1 MTEERLYSLSD
12 EELEKAFLDAKENEQ
27 YAEADEPIQ
36 ESGDVYEDEN
46 EEIKVMEQP
55 GEDED
60 SIEEGAT
67 STDEVET
74 ETESTA
80 DTTKPDKEVVEG
92 DEDPIEDDNL
102 EDDIVD
108 EAQKEHQE
116 LAFKANG
123 REYKF
128 TQDEIMAQFPK
139 IFGQAMDYTKK
150 TQAMKPWRKTIDAI
164 EEAKLGH
171 NDINLMIDV
180 MKGNKEA
187 IAEVLKRTGVDSL
200 EIDTENSK
208 YTPNDYGRD
217 DKALAIKDIIEEISV
232 DREYETTHKVLSKEW
247 DEKSFKRMTD
257 DPELIRLLHNDV
269 KSGTFDK
276 VQAVA
281 EKIKVFDRGLKTDL
295 EYYELASMEIAQQ
308 YQEEQRRAYDV
319 ERQRADREAR
329 LAKQAEIERVRKTQ
343 ERQKEVEVKA
353 VERKAATPTSRKA
366 VSSKVVDYLDDSD
379 EAFEDW
385 YKANVLD
392 KI

>member
-36 ESGDVYEDEN
+36 ESEEVYEDE
-46 EEIKVMEQP
+46 EIEIMEQP

-60 SIEEGAT
+60 SVEEGAT

-247 DEKSFKRMTD
+247 DEKSFRRMTD
-257 DPELIRLLHNDV
+257 DPELIRLLHYDV

-329 LAKQAEIERVRKTQ
+329 LTKQAEIERVRKTQ

>member
-36 ESGDVYEDEN
+36 ESEEVYEDE
-46 EEIKVMEQP
+46 EIEIMEQP

-60 SIEEGAT
+60 SVEEGAT

-80 DTTKPDKEVVEG
+80 DTTKPDKGVVEG

-247 DEKSFKRMTD
+247 DEKSFKKMTD
-257 DPELIRLLHNDV
+257 DPELIRLLHYDV

-319 ERQRADREAR
+319 ERQRLDREAR

>member
-36 ESGDVYEDEN
+36 ESEEVYEDE
-46 EEIKVMEQP
+46 EIEIMEQP

-60 SIEEGAT
+60 SVEEGAT

-247 DEKSFKRMTD
+247 DEKSFRRMTD
-257 DPELIRLLHNDV
+257 DPELIRLLHYDV

-319 ERQRADREAR
+319 ERQRADREAK
-329 LAKQAEIERVRKTQ
+329 LARQAEIERVRKTQ

>member
-36 ESGDVYEDEN
+36 ESEEVYEN
-46 EEIKVMEQP
+46 EEIEIMEQP

-60 SIEEGAT
+60 SVEEGAT

-80 DTTKPDKEVVEG
+80 DATKPDKEVVEG

-102 EDDIVD
+102 EDEIVD

-171 NDINLMIDV
+171 DEINLMIDV

-247 DEKSFKRMTD
+247 DEKSFRRMTD

-308 YQEEQRRAYDV
+308 YQEEQRRAYEV

-329 LAKQAEIERVRKTQ
+329 LTKQAEIERVRKTQ

>member
-36 ESGDVYEDEN
+36 ESEEVYEDE
-46 EEIKVMEQP
+46 EIEIMEQP

-60 SIEEGAT
+60 SVEEGAT

-80 DTTKPDKEVVEG
+80 DATKPDKEVVEG

-102 EDDIVD
+102 EDEIVD

-247 DEKSFKRMTD
+247 DEKSFRRMTD
-257 DPELIRLLHNDV
+257 DPELIRLLHYDV

-295 EYYELASMEIAQQ
+295 EYYELASKEIAQQ
-308 YQEEQRRAYDV
+308 FQEEQRRAYEV

-329 LAKQAEIERVRKTQ
+329 LTKQAEIERVRKTQ

>member
-36 ESGDVYEDEN
+36 ESEEVYEDE
-46 EEIKVMEQP
+46 EIEIMEQP

-60 SIEEGAT
+60 SVEEGAT

-247 DEKSFKRMTD
+247 DEKSFRRMTD

-308 YQEEQRRAYDV
+308 YQEEQRRAYEV
-319 ERQRADREAR
+319 ERQRVDREAR
-329 LAKQAEIERVRKTQ
+329 LTKQAEIERVRKTQ

>member
-36 ESGDVYEDEN
+36 ESEEVYEDE
-46 EEIKVMEQP
+46 EIEIMEQP

-60 SIEEGAT
+60 SVEEGAT

-80 DTTKPDKEVVEG
+80 DATKPDKEVVEG

-102 EDDIVD
+102 EDEIVD

-171 NDINLMIDV
+171 DDINLMIDV

-232 DREYETTHKVLSKEW
+232 DREYEITHKVLSKEW
-247 DEKSFKRMTD
+247 DEKSFKKMTD

-319 ERQRADREAR
+319 ERQRLDREAR
-329 LAKQAEIERVRKTQ
+329 LARQAEIDRVRKTQ

>member
-36 ESGDVYEDEN
+36 ESEEVYEDE
-46 EEIKVMEQP
+46 EIEIMEQP

-60 SIEEGAT
+60 SVEEGAT

-247 DEKSFKRMTD
+247 DEKSFRRMTD

-308 YQEEQRRAYDV
+308 YQEEQRRAYEV

-329 LAKQAEIERVRKTQ
+329 LTRQAEIERVRKTQ

>member
-36 ESGDVYEDEN
+36 ESEEVYEN
-46 EEIKVMEQP
+46 EEIEIMEQP

-60 SIEEGAT
+60 SVEEGAT

-102 EDDIVD
+102 EDEIVD

-128 TQDEIMAQFPK
+128 TQEEIMAQFPK

-171 NDINLMIDV
+171 DEINLMIDV

-247 DEKSFKRMTD
+247 DEKSFRRMTD

-308 YQEEQRRAYDV
+308 YQEEQRRAYEV

>member
-36 ESGDVYEDEN
+36 ESEEVYEDE
-46 EEIKVMEQP
+46 EIEIMEQP

-80 DTTKPDKEVVEG
+80 DATKPDKEVVEG

-102 EDDIVD
+102 EDEIVD

-171 NDINLMIDV
+171 DDINLMIDV

-217 DKALAIKDIIEEISV
+217 DKALAIKDIIEEISA

-247 DEKSFKRMTD
+247 DEKSFRKMTD
-257 DPELIRLLHNDV
+257 NPELIRLLHYDV

-308 YQEEQRRAYDV
+308 YQEEQRRAYEV

-329 LAKQAEIERVRKTQ
+329 LARQAEIDRVRKTQ

>member
-36 ESGDVYEDEN
+36 ESEEVYEDE
-46 EEIKVMEQP
+46 EIEIMEQP

-60 SIEEGAT
+60 SVEEGAT

-171 NDINLMIDV
+171 DDINLMIDV

-247 DEKSFKRMTD
+247 DEKSFRRMTD
-257 DPELIRLLHNDV
+257 DPELIRLLHYDV

-308 YQEEQRRAYDV
+308 YQEEQRRAYEV

-329 LAKQAEIERVRKTQ
+329 LARQAEIERVRKTQ

>member
-36 ESGDVYEDEN
+36 ESEEVYEDEN
-46 EEIKVMEQP
+46 EEIEIMEQP

-60 SIEEGAT
+60 SVEEGAT

-80 DTTKPDKEVVEG
+80 DATKPDKEVVEG

-102 EDDIVD
+102 EDEIVD

-171 NDINLMIDV
+171 DDINLMIDV

-257 DPELIRLLHNDV
+257 DPELIRLLHYDV

-308 YQEEQRRAYDV
+308 YQEEQRRAYEV

-329 LAKQAEIERVRKTQ
+329 LARQAEIDRVRKTQ

>member
-36 ESGDVYEDEN
+36 ESEEVYEDE
-46 EEIKVMEQP
+46 EIEIMEQP

-60 SIEEGAT
+60 SVEEGAT

-232 DREYETTHKVLSKEW
+232 DREYEITHKVLSKEW
-247 DEKSFKRMTD
+247 DEKSFKKMTD

-329 LAKQAEIERVRKTQ
+329 LTKQAEIERVRKTQ

>member
-36 ESGDVYEDEN
+36 ESEEVYEDE
-46 EEIKVMEQP
+46 EIEIMEQP

-60 SIEEGAT
+60 SVEEGAT

-102 EDDIVD
+102 EDEIVD

-171 NDINLMIDV
+171 DDINLMIDV

-232 DREYETTHKVLSKEW
+232 DREYEITHKVLSKEW

-319 ERQRADREAR
+319 ERQRLDREAK
-329 LAKQAEIERVRKTQ
+329 LARQAEIERVRKTQ

>member
-36 ESGDVYEDEN
+36 ESEEVYEDE
-46 EEIKVMEQP
+46 EIEIMEQP

-60 SIEEGAT
+60 SVEEGAT

-232 DREYETTHKVLSKEW
+232 DREYETTHKVLSKKW
-247 DEKSFKRMTD
+247 DEKSFRRMTD
-257 DPELIRLLHNDV
+257 DPELIRLLHYDV

-295 EYYELASMEIAQQ
+295 EYYELASKEIAQQ
-308 YQEEQRRAYDV
+308 FQEEQRRTYDV
-319 ERQRADREAR
+319 ERQRLDREAK
-329 LAKQAEIERVRKTQ
+329 LARQAEIERVRKTQ

>member
-36 ESGDVYEDEN
+36 ESEEVYEDE
-46 EEIKVMEQP
+46 EIEIMEQP

-60 SIEEGAT
+60 SVEEGAT

-102 EDDIVD
+102 EDEIVD

-171 NDINLMIDV
+171 DEINLMIDV

-247 DEKSFKRMTD
+247 DEKSFNKMTD
-257 DPELIRLLHNDV
+257 NPELIRLLHNDV

-319 ERQRADREAR
+319 ERQRLDREAK
-329 LAKQAEIERVRKTQ
+329 LARQAEIERVRKTQ

>member
-36 ESGDVYEDEN
+36 ESEEVYEDE
-46 EEIKVMEQP
+46 EIEIMEQP

-102 EDDIVD
+102 EDEIVD

-128 TQDEIMAQFPK
+128 TQEEIMAQFPK

-247 DEKSFKRMTD
+247 DEKSFRRMTD
-257 DPELIRLLHNDV
+257 NPELIRLLHNDV

-308 YQEEQRRAYDV
+308 YQEEQRRAYEV

-329 LAKQAEIERVRKTQ
+329 LTKQAEIERVRKTQ

>member
-36 ESGDVYEDEN
+36 ESSDVYEDE
-46 EEIKVMEQP
+46 EIEIMEQP

-60 SIEEGAT
+60 SVEEGAT

-102 EDDIVD
+102 EDEIVD

-171 NDINLMIDV
+171 DEINLMIDV

-247 DEKSFKRMTD
+247 DEKSFRRMTD

-329 LAKQAEIERVRKTQ
+329 LARQAEIERVRKTQ

>member
-36 ESGDVYEDEN
+36 ESEEVYEDE
-46 EEIKVMEQP
+46 EIEIMEQP

-60 SIEEGAT
+60 SVEEGAT

-247 DEKSFKRMTD
+247 DEKSFRKMTD
-257 DPELIRLLHNDV
+257 DPELIRLLHYDV

-329 LAKQAEIERVRKTQ
+329 LTKQAEIERVRKTQ

>member
-36 ESGDVYEDEN
+36 ESGDVYEDE
-46 EEIKVMEQP
+46 EIEIMEQP

-60 SIEEGAT
+60 SVEEGAT

-139 IFGQAMDYTKK
+139 IFGQAMDYTKN

-171 NDINLMIDV
+171 DDINLMIDV

-247 DEKSFKRMTD
+247 DEKSFRRMTD
-257 DPELIRLLHNDV
+257 DPELIRLLHYDV

-308 YQEEQRRAYDV
+308 YQEEQRRAYEV

-329 LAKQAEIERVRKTQ
+329 LTKQAEIERVRKTQ

>member
-36 ESGDVYEDEN
+36 ESEEVYEDE
-46 EEIKVMEQP
+46 EIEIMEQP

-60 SIEEGAT
+60 SVEEGAT

-102 EDDIVD
+102 EDEIVD

-171 NDINLMIDV
+171 DDINLMIDV

-232 DREYETTHKVLSKEW
+232 DREYEITHKVLSKEW
-247 DEKSFKRMTD
+247 DEKSFRRMTD

-319 ERQRADREAR
+319 ERQRLDREAR
-329 LAKQAEIERVRKTQ
+329 LARQAEIDRVRKTQ

>member
-36 ESGDVYEDEN
+36 ESEEVYEDE
-46 EEIKVMEQP
+46 EIEIMEQP

-102 EDDIVD
+102 EDEIVD

-247 DEKSFKRMTD
+247 DEKSFRKMTD

-295 EYYELASMEIAQQ
+295 EYYELASIEIAQQ

-329 LAKQAEIERVRKTQ
+329 LARQAEIDRVRKTQ

>member
-36 ESGDVYEDEN
+36 ESEEVYEDE
-46 EEIKVMEQP
+46 EIEIMEQP

-60 SIEEGAT
+60 SVEEGAT

-80 DTTKPDKEVVEG
+80 DATKPDKEVVEG

-102 EDDIVD
+102 EDEIVD

-128 TQDEIMAQFPK
+128 TQEEIMAQFPK

-171 NDINLMIDV
+171 DDINLMIDV

-257 DPELIRLLHNDV
+257 DPELIRLLHYDV

-308 YQEEQRRAYDV
+308 YQEEQRRAYEV

-329 LAKQAEIERVRKTQ
+329 LARQAEIDRVRKTQ

>member
-36 ESGDVYEDEN
+36 ESEEVYE
-46 EEIKVMEQP
+46 EEIEIMEQP

-80 DTTKPDKEVVEG
+80 DATKPDKEVVEG

-102 EDDIVD
+102 EDEIVD

-128 TQDEIMAQFPK
+128 TQDEIMSQFPK

-171 NDINLMIDV
+171 DDINLMIDV

-217 DKALAIKDIIEEISV
+217 DKALAIKDVIEEISV
-232 DREYETTHKVLSKEW
+232 DREYETTHRVLSKEW
-247 DEKSFKRMTD
+247 DEKSFRKMTD

-295 EYYELASMEIAQQ
+295 EYYELASMEVAKR
-308 YQEEQRRAYDV
+308 YQEEQRRAYDA
-319 ERQRADREAR
+319 ERQKLDREAR
-329 LAKQAEIERVRKTQ
+329 LSKQAEIERVRKTQ

-353 VERKAATPTSRKA
+353 IERKAATPTSRKA

>member
-36 ESGDVYEDEN
+36 ESEEVYEN
-46 EEIKVMEQP
+46 EEIEIMEQP

-60 SIEEGAT
+60 SVEEGAT

-80 DTTKPDKEVVEG
+80 DATKPDKEVVEG

-102 EDDIVD
+102 EDEIVD

-128 TQDEIMAQFPK
+128 TQEEIMAQFPK

-171 NDINLMIDV
+171 DDINLMIDV

-247 DEKSFKRMTD
+247 DEKSFRRMTD

-319 ERQRADREAR
+319 ERQRSDREAR
-329 LAKQAEIERVRKTQ
+329 LARQAEIDRVRKTQ

>member
-36 ESGDVYEDEN
+36 ESEEVYEDE
-46 EEIKVMEQP
+46 EIEIMEQP

-80 DTTKPDKEVVEG
+80 DATKPDKEVVEG

-102 EDDIVD
+102 EDEIVD

-171 NDINLMIDV
+171 DDINLMIDV

-247 DEKSFKRMTD
+247 DEKSFRKMTD
-257 DPELIRLLHNDV
+257 NPELIRLLHNDV

-308 YQEEQRRAYDV
+308 YQEEQRRAYEV
-319 ERQRADREAR
+319 ERQRADREAK
-329 LAKQAEIERVRKTQ
+329 LARQAEIERVRKTQ

>member
-36 ESGDVYEDEN
+36 ESEEVYEDE
-46 EEIKVMEQP
+46 EIEIMEQP

-60 SIEEGAT
+60 SVEEGAT

-80 DTTKPDKEVVEG
+80 DATKPYKEVVEG

-102 EDDIVD
+102 EDEIVD

-128 TQDEIMAQFPK
+128 TQEEIMAQFPK

-171 NDINLMIDV
+171 DDINLMIDV

-232 DREYETTHKVLSKEW
+232 DREYEITHKVLSKEW
-247 DEKSFKRMTD
+247 DEKSFKKMTD

-295 EYYELASMEIAQQ
+295 EYYELASIEIAQQ
-308 YQEEQRRAYDV
+308 YQEEQRRAYEV

-329 LAKQAEIERVRKTQ
+329 LARQAEIDRVRKTQ

>member
-36 ESGDVYEDEN
+36 ESEEVYEDE
-46 EEIKVMEQP
+46 EIEIMEQP

-60 SIEEGAT
+60 SVEEGAT

-102 EDDIVD
+102 EDEIVD

-171 NDINLMIDV
+171 DDINLMIDV

-308 YQEEQRRAYDV
+308 YQEEQRRAYEV

-329 LAKQAEIERVRKTQ
+329 LTKQAEIERVRKTQ

>member
-36 ESGDVYEDEN
+36 ESEEVYEDE
-46 EEIKVMEQP
+46 EIEIMEQP

-60 SIEEGAT
+60 SVEEGAT

-247 DEKSFKRMTD
+247 DEKSFRRMTD
-257 DPELIRLLHNDV
+257 DPELIRLLHYDV

-295 EYYELASMEIAQQ
+295 EYYELASKEIAQQ
-308 YQEEQRRAYDV
+308 FQEEQRRAYEV

-329 LAKQAEIERVRKTQ
+329 LTKQAEIERVRKTQ

>member
-36 ESGDVYEDEN
+36 ESGDVYEDE
-46 EEIKVMEQP
+46 EIEIMEQP

-60 SIEEGAT
+60 SVEEGAT

-247 DEKSFKRMTD
+247 DEKSFRRMTD
-257 DPELIRLLHNDV
+257 DPELIRLLHYDV

-295 EYYELASMEIAQQ
+295 EYYELASKEIAQQ
-308 YQEEQRRAYDV
+308 YQEEQRRAYEV

-329 LAKQAEIERVRKTQ
+329 LTKQAEIERVRKTQ

>member
-36 ESGDVYEDEN
+36 ESEEVYEDE
-46 EEIKVMEQP
+46 EIEIMEQP

-60 SIEEGAT
+60 SVEEGAT

-247 DEKSFKRMTD
+247 DEKSFRRMTD
-257 DPELIRLLHNDV
+257 DPELIRLLHYDV

-329 LAKQAEIERVRKTQ
+329 LAKQAEIDRVRKTQ

>member
-36 ESGDVYEDEN
+36 ESEEVYEDE
-46 EEIKVMEQP
+46 EIEIMEQP

-60 SIEEGAT
+60 SVEEGAT

-247 DEKSFKRMTD
+247 DEKSFRRMTD
-257 DPELIRLLHNDV
+257 DPELIRLLHYDV

-308 YQEEQRRAYDV
+308 YQEEQRRAYEV

>member
-36 ESGDVYEDEN
+36 ESEEVYEDE
-46 EEIKVMEQP
+46 EIEIMEQP

-80 DTTKPDKEVVEG
+80 DATKPDKEVVEG

-102 EDDIVD
+102 EDEIVD

-128 TQDEIMAQFPK
+128 TQEEIMAQFPK

-171 NDINLMIDV
+171 DDINLMIDV

-217 DKALAIKDIIEEISV
+217 DKALAIKDIIEEISA

-247 DEKSFKRMTD
+247 DEKSFRKMTD
-257 DPELIRLLHNDV
+257 NPELIRLLHNDV

-308 YQEEQRRAYDV
+308 YQEEQRRAYEV

-329 LAKQAEIERVRKTQ
+329 LARQAEIDRVRKTQ

>member
-27 YAEADEPIQ
+27 YAEVDEPIQ
-36 ESGDVYEDEN
+36 ESEEVYEDE
-46 EEIKVMEQP
+46 EIEIMEQP

-60 SIEEGAT
+60 SVEEGAT

-128 TQDEIMAQFPK
+128 TQEEIMAQFPK

-171 NDINLMIDV
+171 DDINLMIDV

-232 DREYETTHKVLSKEW
+232 DREYEITHKVLSKEW
-247 DEKSFKRMTD
+247 DEKSFRKMTD

-329 LAKQAEIERVRKTQ
+329 LARQAEIDRVRKTQ

>member
-36 ESGDVYEDEN
+36 ESEEVYEDE
-46 EEIKVMEQP
+46 EIEIMEQP

-102 EDDIVD
+102 EDEIVD

-171 NDINLMIDV
+171 DEINLMIDV

-232 DREYETTHKVLSKEW
+232 DREYETTHKVLSREW
-247 DEKSFKRMTD
+247 DEKSFNKMTD
-257 DPELIRLLHNDV
+257 NPELIRLLHNDV

-308 YQEEQRRAYDV
+308 YQEEQRRAYEV

-329 LAKQAEIERVRKTQ
+329 LTKQAEIERVRKTQ

>member
-36 ESGDVYEDEN
+36 ESEEVYEDE
-46 EEIKVMEQP
+46 EIEIMEQP

-60 SIEEGAT
+60 SVEEGAT

-247 DEKSFKRMTD
+247 DEKSFRRMTD
-257 DPELIRLLHNDV
+257 DPELIRLLHYDV

-319 ERQRADREAR
+319 ERQRLDREAR
-329 LAKQAEIERVRKTQ
+329 LTKQAEIERVRKTQ